1 MELDY
6 KVDRSEDCVKINTDK
21 WLTLDT
27 NMLSRYRISGRSVTT
42 YLTRIVDKNLTE
54 KWADTDKE
62 LPQDSVVLI
71 SRVASEVARNR
82 AYQIDGENFYDIPIT
97 QVMGYFKDNA
107 IDLLHFVPLSDKVL
121 IKKINLDKQGF
132 VHRVNDNST
141 VGKVLRTGSS
151 VASVSES
158 DIVLIQDNVATEL
171 EVGFEKFLIVP
182 EETIV
187 GIFNSEE
194 NLSVDNLRVINKA
207 VLLQEY
213 QSSKVF
219 DSSVLVMPELNYE
232 EFDFSDTFNSDL
244 FKVVAVDENLHEIS
258 KNDIILLDRNLTF
271 YVFLNGEKYFLIN
284 GTKYISGK
292 LQKEGV

>member
-62 LPQDSVVLI
+62 LLQDSVVLI

-151 VASVSES
+151 VTSVSES

-232 EFDFSDTFNSDL
+232 ELDFSDTFNSDL

>member
-6 KVDRSEDCVKINTDK
+6 KVDRSENCVKINTDK

-27 NMLSRYRISGRSVTT
+27 NMLSRYRISGRSVIT

-141 VGKVLRTGSS
+141 VGKVLKTGSS
-151 VASVSES
+151 VTSVSES

-219 DSSVLVMPELNYE
+219 DSSVLIMPELNYE
-232 EFDFSDTFNSDL
+232 ELDFSDTFNSDL
-244 FKVVAVDENLHEIS
+244 FKVVAVDESLHEIS